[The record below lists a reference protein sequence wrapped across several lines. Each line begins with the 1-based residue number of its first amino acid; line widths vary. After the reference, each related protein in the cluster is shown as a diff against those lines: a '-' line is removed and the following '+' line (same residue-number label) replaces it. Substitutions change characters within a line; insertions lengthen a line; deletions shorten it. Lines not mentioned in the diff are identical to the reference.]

1 MKRIYTGVCGP
12 AVFSTFLFI
21 LFVSLSLARSRSRP
35 LALLSWTLFILYY
48 CRRRRAYE
56 TKLNHSTLF
65 WYRRRCLL
73 DPFKANGSTQS
84 RIPCSLRRTWN
95 DVDNNN
101 ELSATTWNQF
111 SYFSSYALFIF
122 STRINPMSATKE
134 RYFFALY
141 SGNKFLIAFCFPGL
155 LYFITKFF
163 FPSVD
168 VDKWNEILSP

>member
-1 MKRIYTGVCGP
+1 MVRLYFQH
-12 AVFSTFLFI
+12 FSSF
-21 LFVSLSLARSRSRP
+21 SLSLCLSLDLAHARS
-35 LALLSWTLFILYY
+35 LSWAEHYLYY
-48 CRRRRAYE
+48 IIVVDVVVHMKQNWIIQHYFDIVAVVCWI
-56 TKLNHSTLF
+56 HSKPMVAHKVEYHARF
-65 WYRRRCLL
+65 DEHEY
-73 DPFKANGSTQS
+73 
-84 RIPCSLRRTWN
+84 

-101 ELSATTWNQF
+101 ELNATTWNQF